1 MTIPE
6 HHLPV
11 GWCFQCVPEEND
23 KRVEWLTLCFYEI
36 GVDVQKKSRLV
47 FGIVFL
53 FLLLA
58 CLGSI
63 GSLGMYGLD
72 QTNNSFKE
80 VYEDRAVPLVDL
92 GLILDRM
99 QQERLAA
106 VTSVYGR
113 NAEIVNAQIKLIQ
126 QLDNEIV
133 NIWQKYMATKLTI
146 EEVKLVEDF
155 KQQWKLFLDSHNRT
169 MILAQAGN
177 YDAAIASMNSDTK
190 FRFEQLYKTI
200 LKLLD
205 LQHTIIAAEYSIA
218 EERYQ
223 DIFGITLSLIIAGVL
238 LTLVVGFF
246 LLRGNATCVNETIAV
261 IATEATATPNNYEP
275 RSMDKD
281 NHLLQLLKAL
291 NNGLIDL
298 IHTVTMNTYGVT
310 KNSSAKAISLTA
322 QEKIQDASDEIS
334 IKIVNSIDVI
344 KSVVLRITTLALKT
358 IPESTQTGKQE
369 HDLGISKIELL
380 SLRQDYDAM
389 TGMLKELIGNF
400 DNNVKNNKY
409 DVNEENRLRNM
420 LAEAMHLSDILGD
433 IFPIFQELESDKART
448 NQLMLQVDQNA
459 QPRITLAKKT
469 IATKSVQHQIK
480 DTEKDSVILTVA
492 NDRWQKFIN
501 KSN

>member
-1 MTIPE
+1 M
-6 HHLPV
+6 
-11 GWCFQCVPEEND
+11 
-23 KRVEWLTLCFYEI
+23 
-36 GVDVQKKSRLV
+36 QKKSRSV

-113 NAEIVNAQIKLIQ
+113 NAEIVNEQKKLIQ

-133 NIWQKYMATKLTI
+133 NIWQKYMTTKLTI

-155 KQQWKLFLDSHNRT
+155 KQQWKLFVDSHNRT

-177 YDAAIASMNSDTK
+177 YDAAIASMNNDTK
-190 FRFEQLYKTI
+190 FRFEPLYKTI
-200 LKLLD
+200 LKLLE
-205 LQHTIIAAEYSIA
+205 LQRTVIAVEYSTA

-223 DIFGITLSLIIAGVL
+223 DIFGITLSLIIVGVL

-246 LLRGNATCVNETIAV
+246 LLRGSETGMNETIAV
-261 IATEATATPNNYEP
+261 VTSEATATPNNYEP
-275 RSMDKD
+275 NSMDKD

-291 NNGLIDL
+291 NNRLIDL
-298 IHTVTMNTYGVT
+298 VHTVTINTYGVT
-310 KNSSAKAISLTA
+310 KTSSVEAIRLTA
-322 QEKIQDASDEIS
+322 PERIQGASDEIS
-334 IKIVNSIDVI
+334 IKIVNSIDQI
-344 KSVVLRITTLALKT
+344 KSVVLRITTLALKA
-358 IPESTQTGKQE
+358 IPENTGTGKQE
-369 HDLGISKIELL
+369 HDLGILKIELL

-389 TGMLKELIGNF
+389 IEMFKKLIDNF
-400 DNNVKNNKY
+400 NNNVKNNKY
-409 DVNEENRLRNM
+409 EVNEEKKLRNM
-420 LAEAMHLSDILGD
+420 LLETMGLSDILGE
-433 IFPIFQELESDKART
+433 IFSFFKELESDREQT
-448 NQLMLQVDQNA
+448 NQLMLQVDEIVQQEKIFA
-459 QPRITLAKKT
+459 RKVMVST
-469 IATKSVQHQIK
+469 SVTNQIK

-492 NDRWQKFIN
+492 NNRWQQFIN